1 MCTGAPGTAR
11 NRVKGV
17 SRAAENSAFTE
28 LTVKFLE
35 LNHTNLHN
43 YLKRLPS
50 LHTYENDQDQAVRK
64 SEHVHLAHV
73 PRCQRR
79 RRWGARSAPWR
90 EIEFS
95 NSRVKY
101 HSIHLSTIFMLGLIS
116 LRFYLFRAETIEYT
130 RNSTEHLSLSYI
142 SGCDPYCTVVHSR
155 GTSLQQIST
164 LVYYTINKYITVQD
178 ISRSVLL
185 YCILREDRL

>member
-116 LRFYLFRAETIEYT
+116 LRFYLFWAETIEYT
-130 RNSTEHLSLSYI
+130 RKGIWIYMIWSAFGGI
-142 SGCDPYCTVVHSR
+142 WHSHY
-155 GTSLQQIST
+155 SIST
-164 LVYYTINKYITVQD
+164 VFH
-178 ISRSVLL
+178 
-185 YCILREDRL
+185 

>member
-11 NRVKGV
+11 NRVKDV
-17 SRAAENSAFTE
+17 SRAAENSAFKE
-28 LTVKFLE
+28 LSVKFLE

-43 YLKRLPS
+43 CLKGLPS

-101 HSIHLSTIFMLGLIS
+101 HSIHLSTMVLILACPS
-116 LRFYLFRAETIEYT
+116 AHECCPFFARAK
-130 RNSTEHLSLSYI
+130 LSNENRVPWS
-142 SGCDPYCTVVHSR
+142 S
-155 GTSLQQIST
+155 
-164 LVYYTINKYITVQD
+164 
-178 ISRSVLL
+178 
-185 YCILREDRL
+185 

>member
-73 PRCQRR
+73 PRVNAGAGGAP
-79 RRWGARSAPWR
+79 GARR
-90 EIEFS
+90 GEKS
-95 NSRVKY
+95 NSR
-101 HSIHLSTIFMLGLIS
+101 
-116 LRFYLFRAETIEYT
+116 
-130 RNSTEHLSLSYI
+130 
-142 SGCDPYCTVVHSR
+142 
-155 GTSLQQIST
+155 
-164 LVYYTINKYITVQD
+164 
-178 ISRSVLL
+178 
-185 YCILREDRL
+185 ILE

>member
-50 LHTYENDQDQAVRK
+50 LHTYENDQDQAVPEIRTCT
-64 SEHVHLAHV
+64 
-73 PRCQRR
+73 PCT
-79 RRWGARSAPWR
+79 RSPMSTQAPGGR
-90 EIEFS
+90 PERAAERNRILEFS
-95 NSRVKY
+95 SKMTFNTLKY
-101 HSIHLSTIFMLGLIS
+101 
-116 LRFYLFRAETIEYT
+116 
-130 RNSTEHLSLSYI
+130 
-142 SGCDPYCTVVHSR
+142 
-155 GTSLQQIST
+155 
-164 LVYYTINKYITVQD
+164 
-178 ISRSVLL
+178 
-185 YCILREDRL
+185 

>member
-1 MCTGAPGTAR
+1 MGAPGTAR

-64 SEHVHLAHV
+64 SEHVHLARV

-79 RRWGARSAPWR
+79 HRGGARSALRR

-95 NSRVKY
+95 NSRVK
-101 HSIHLSTIFMLGLIS
+101 
-116 LRFYLFRAETIEYT
+116 
-130 RNSTEHLSLSYI
+130 
-142 SGCDPYCTVVHSR
+142 
-155 GTSLQQIST
+155 
-164 LVYYTINKYITVQD
+164 
-178 ISRSVLL
+178 
-185 YCILREDRL
+185 

>member
-50 LHTYENDQDQAVRK
+50 LHTYENDQDHKLCENPNMYTLHTFPDAN
-64 SEHVHLAHV
+64 AGAGGA
-73 PRCQRR
+73 P
-79 RRWGARSAPWR
+79 GARR
-90 EIEFS
+90 GEKS
-95 NSRVKY
+95 NSR
-101 HSIHLSTIFMLGLIS
+101 
-116 LRFYLFRAETIEYT
+116 
-130 RNSTEHLSLSYI
+130 
-142 SGCDPYCTVVHSR
+142 
-155 GTSLQQIST
+155 
-164 LVYYTINKYITVQD
+164 
-178 ISRSVLL
+178 
-185 YCILREDRL
+185 ILE

>member
-1 MCTGAPGTAR
+1 MTPFSFLIGAAFAGGSLNSAIFRFLSAARSGVPALTPGERARGVHVQPSTVVCTGAPGAAR
-11 NRVKGV
+11 NRVKDV

-64 SEHVHLAHV
+64 SEHVHLARV

-79 RRWGARSAPWR
+79 HR
-90 EIEFS
+90 
-95 NSRVKY
+95 
-101 HSIHLSTIFMLGLIS
+101 
-116 LRFYLFRAETIEYT
+116 
-130 RNSTEHLSLSYI
+130 
-142 SGCDPYCTVVHSR
+142 
-155 GTSLQQIST
+155 
-164 LVYYTINKYITVQD
+164 
-178 ISRSVLL
+178 
-185 YCILREDRL
+185 